1 MNEDIK
7 INIKVDKTQLD
18 DLINRINNLSKSFK
32 GIGRVRIEKDFKK
45 ELKSAIDP
53 IEVAQRKLKNIQI
66 EISKISAKKERAT
79 ILGDVGSIQKY
90 NVQLQRALEYAKSIS
105 KTIRSSKII
114 QKAQESLKQQ
124 PIIKQ
129 SLNNLNLADPS
140 DKRLTGSLAQSKT
153 IQKQTSGLWT
163 KARENLSKITKTMVK
178 FGGSTQKSDGSL
190 KKLWGR
196 IRNISIYRAI
206 RTAIKW
212 ITSGFQEG
220 LNNFVQYSEEGNK
233 TVSNLNSQLKQLR
246 NTMGVTLVSAL
257 QTLEPILT
265 NVLNT
270 VIQFIDQLNLA
281 IAKSQ
286 GKDFYQSAT
295 KNVEDYAKSVKKAQK
310 LSFDTFE
317 VLSGGEQ
324 TSPLNMFE
332 KKKIE
337 GSETAISKFFGV
349 VIENIRKISK
359 SIAEIINKLQESGF
373 FEKLL
378 KIATKIVVAVTDIIS
393 KLLDSGALITILDV
407 VEQLWDVLAWII
419 QAVANFVVTLNKM
432 GALKP
437 VLLGIAAAF
446 VAIKVAALAAA
457 IASAAAWMAEHPIIG
472 SIALVAGTG
481 LVATIAGLYSKAVNK
496 NYGSISGYANG
507 GIPAKSELFY
517 MNENGVPEALMNTG
531 GNQTNIIN
539 QQQLRTLVRDGY
551 IEAMTA
557 LGMADGLKL
566 RVDSSRVDD
575 NAFARAIFPALKTE
589 STRWGGDQL

>member
-7 INIKVDKTQLD
+7 IGIKVDKTQLD
-18 DLINRINNLSKSFK
+18 DLINKMDDLSKSFK
-32 GIGRVRIEKDFKK
+32 GIGRVKIDKDFKR
-45 ELKSAIDP
+45 ELKSAINP
-53 IEVAQRKLKNIQI
+53 IETAQRKLKNIQT
-66 EISKISAKKERAT
+66 EISKISTKKERAT
-79 ILGDVGSIQKY
+79 ILGDVGAIQKY
-90 NVQLQRALEYAKSIS
+90 NVQLQRALEYAKSIT
-105 KTIRSSKII
+105 KTIRSANIV

-140 DKRLTGSLAQSKT
+140 DKRLTGSLSQTKT
-153 IQKQTSGLWT
+153 IQKQPSGLWT

-178 FGGSTQKSDGSL
+178 FGGSTQKSDGAL

-257 QTLEPILT
+257 QTLEPVLT

-270 VIQFIDQLNLA
+270 IIQFIDQLNLA

-286 GKDFYQSAT
+286 GKDFYQTAT

-332 KKKIE
+332 EKKIE

-349 VIENIRKISK
+349 VIESIKKIAK
-359 SIAEIINKLQESGF
+359 SIADIMNKLIESGF

-378 KIATKIVVAVTDIIS
+378 KIITKIVIAVAEIIS
-393 KLLDSGALITILDV
+393 SLLDSGALVTILDV
-407 VEQLWDVLAWII
+407 VEQIWNVLAWII
-419 QAVANFVVTLNKM
+419 QAVANFIVMLNKI

-446 VAIKVAALAAA
+446 VAIKVAALGAA
-457 IASAAAWMAEHPIIG
+457 IANAAAWMAAHPITGAITL
-472 SIALVAGTG
+472 AAGVG
-481 LVATIAGLYSKAVNK
+481 LLATIAGLYSQSVNK
-496 NYGSISGYANG
+496 NYGNISGYATG

-531 GNQTNIIN
+531 GSQTNVIN

-566 RVDSSRVDD
+566 RVDSSKVDD

-589 STRWGGDQL
+589 STRWGGNQL